1 MFVLDEADEMLS
13 RGFKEQIYDV
23 FKCMPNDVQVSS
35 VSLIF
40 MFVLGLLSR
49 QFKSEITFLLGSAS
63 FGYDAI
69 GSPRSNKSFY
79 E

>member
-23 FKCMPNDVQVSS
+23 FKCMPNDVQVSA
-35 VSLIF
+35 LLLAL
-40 MFVLGLLSR
+40 MFVLGFL
-49 QFKSEITFLLGSAS
+49 FKQYRSDTTFVSGGSP

-69 GSPRSNKSFY
+69 RSSGSNKSFH